1 MVTTPYGLNDPT
13 RPPVRE
19 PQKCIVKGCENSA
32 DPGSV
37 TMLCMECCHVIA
49 TGDMVWYYANYTGK
63 NWISDTVMKIVLLQ
77 QDKRDLQ
84 EEVDELK
91 KDIKEAYILENDDTL
106 SLNDLRTFY
115 HENKNLVAA
124 MKEHETIRAGLE
136 KDIRFNQML
145 VFNKDRQI
153 VSLVHEK
160 AALSKEIDALKED
173 VNYKKQVIDSI
184 EEIARNKEN
193 RENLPLVHENQ
204 ALTKENEALKKRVEF
219 LEKERDALVHN
230 IDHAYNLGNGKFLTL
245 DDLHDFYEDN
255 KKIHDVVQQQHNRIL
270 LLGLEL
276 KALQKPKEE
285 TFSTMPRQEFEKRA
299 EAAALKAAENVK
311 FDTYTEGFRKGFDM
325 GYEKAK
331 DQYYE

>member
-13 RPPVRE
+13 KPHVRE
-19 PQKCIVKGCENSA
+19 PNKCIVKGCENNS

-37 TMLCMECCHVIA
+37 TMLCVQCCHVVA

-63 NWISDTVMKIVLLQ
+63 NWISDTVTKIVHLQ

-91 KDIKEAYILENDDTL
+91 DDIREAYILENDDVL

-115 HENKNLVAA
+115 HEHRRDSDV
-124 MKEHETIRAGLE
+124 EEEQRDIIIRLR
-136 KDIRFNQML
+136 D
-145 VFNKDRQI
+145 
-153 VSLVHEK
+153 
-160 AALSKEIDALKED
+160 EINALKED
-173 VNYKKQVIDSI
+173 VNYKKEVIDSI
-184 EEIARNKEN
+184 EEIARNKKN
-193 RENLPLVHENQ
+193 RENLPLIHENQ
-204 ALTKENEALKKRVEF
+204 ALTKENEALKERVEF
-219 LEKERDALVHN
+219 LEKERSALVYN
-230 IDHAYNLGNGKFLTL
+230 MDHAYNLGNGEFLTL

-311 FDTYTEGFRKGFDM
+311 FDTYTEGFRKGFDL